1 MNDQQLAFRRFHSTL
16 LCWVAQMSG
25 MSAKA
30 IRCGVPQGSILG
42 PFLFSIYINDLPN
55 YLGHATPRLFAEDTS
70 LIVAGESVEEMK
82 VKNGW
87 KKVS

>member
-1 MNDQQLAFRRFHSTL
+1 
-16 LCWVAQMSG
+16 MSG

-30 IRCGVPQGSILG
+30 DTLWSSSEVDPR
-42 PFLFSIYINDLPN
+42 PFLILNIYKYLPN

-70 LIVAGESVEEMK
+70 IIVAGESVEEMK

-87 KKVS
+87 RK